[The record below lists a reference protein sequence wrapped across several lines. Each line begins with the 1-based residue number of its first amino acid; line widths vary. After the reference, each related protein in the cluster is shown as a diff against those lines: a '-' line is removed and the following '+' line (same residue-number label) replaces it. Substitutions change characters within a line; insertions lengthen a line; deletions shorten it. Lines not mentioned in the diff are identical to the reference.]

1 MEARM
6 HRKLRIEL
14 IIERM
19 AYKRACR
26 VLKESGMT
34 GYTVIPALAGSGGRT
49 EWRRDS
55 DISASRDM
63 VVIIS
68 IGDAERVETAIE
80 KIEGLLGRHI
90 GVVTVS
96 EVNVIRDGRF

>member
-1 MEARM
+1 M
-6 HRKLRIEL
+6 HKKQRIEL

-26 VLKESGMT
+26 ILKDSGMT
-34 GYTVIPALAGSGGRT
+34 GYTVIPALAGAGGRA

-63 VVIIS
+63 VVVIS
-68 IGDAERVETAIE
+68 IGDEERVEAAIAQ
-80 KIEGLLGRHI
+80 IEGLLGRHI

-96 EVNVIRDGRF
+96 DVQVIRDGRF

>member
-1 MEARM
+1 M
-6 HRKLRIEL
+6 HEKQRIEL
-14 IIERM
+14 IVERM

-26 VLKESGMT
+26 VLEDSGLT
-34 GYTVIPALAGSGGRT
+34 GYTVLPALAGSGGRT
-49 EWRRDS
+49 QWRRDS

-68 IGDAERVETAIE
+68 IGDAPKVEKAIE
-80 KIEGLLGRHI
+80 DIERLLGRHI

-96 EVNVIRDGRF
+96 DVRVIRDSRF